1 MKLKFKVSNPP
12 LLSDG
17 RTDCSNASFHQ
28 GRLIRSPQ
36 IRYEFVKKVR
46 KRLHTYKKE
55 VRKQPSQQE

>member
-36 IRYEFVKKVR
+36 IRY
-46 KRLHTYKKE
+46 KKE